1 MQALKSNY
9 SALLGSQMDL
19 RPVRPLNFKKD
30 DNLVKIQRRGKRMLM
45 GLENAIHKER
55 YFCSFRLEK
64 KRLKGISLLV
74 CKTDNYRK
82 NDDQFFKSNKEG
94 QEEISTI

>member
-64 KRLKGISLLV
+64 KKIKR
-74 CKTDNYRK
+74 D
-82 NDDQFFKSNKEG
+82 KS
-94 QEEISTI
+94 SSM